1 MTESNQNVGSFMKE
15 SHAANSIII
24 NPPLSPSTDINTALA
39 KDDWKKGL
47 ERIGEKRVPPWD
59 QQKYIEGLKQW
70 QKKLGDYYNSTS
82 RETKTT
88 LLKTALLYRKFNKG
102 TLKDEEME
110 EFQKLR
116 KWAESMDL
124 VMTMSGI
131 DPWEDD
137 V

>member
-39 KDDWKKGL
+39 KDDWEKGL
-47 ERIGEKRVPPWD
+47 ERIGEKRVPPWN
-59 QQKYIEGLKQW
+59 QQKYTEGLKQW
-70 QKKLGDYYNSTS
+70 QKKLSDYYSSTS